1 MSSKLKRKSKEAK
14 FRPPYSN
21 MAAQHLGSE
30 LADTRQ
36 QLEERERQGFKEGFE
51 AGFRDAQNWSNACNG
66 ICFILALN
74 DLYGFGHDRLDKVFA
89 AANQYMRDY
98 NAGKVTMTEMCVQ
111 AEKVSRMKMDDR
123 YKELF
128 KIYGP

>member
-21 MAAQHLGSE
+21 MAAQHFGRE
-30 LADTRQ
+30 LAATRQ
-36 QLEERERQGFKEGFE
+36 QLQELEKKNFEDGFE

-74 DLYGFGHDRLDKVFA
+74 RLYGFGHDRLNKVFS

-98 NAGKVTMTEMCVQ
+98 NDGKETMTAMCER

>member
-14 FRPPYSN
+14 FRAPYSN
-21 MAAQHLGSE
+21 MAAQHFGRE
-30 LADTRQ
+30 LAATRQ
-36 QLEERERQGFKEGFE
+36 QLQELEKKSFGDGFE
-51 AGFRDAQNWSNACNG
+51 AGFKDAQNWSNACNG

-74 DLYGFGHDRLDKVFA
+74 RLYGFGHDRLDKVFS
-89 AANQYMRDY
+89 AANQYMKDY

-111 AEKVSRMKMDDR
+111 AEKVSRMRMDDR